1 MNRKTLLAAVAAFSV
16 CGAGLYYCCSGMS
29 AAEVVRKLSSQ
40 RLALAFYAREH
51 KAPPASFE
59 DTVRGGELEAPL
71 ALKLPRHFR
80 TAAVRNVPSFKIT
93 DRGGWAYVNG
103 PGDRN
108 FGLLFIDCSHRDEKG
123 RFWSEF

>member
-1 MNRKTLLAAVAAFSV
+1 MKRKTLLAGLAAAAA
-16 CGAGLYYCCSGMS
+16 CGAGLYYYYSGMS

-51 KAPPASFE
+51 KAPPAVFE
-59 DTVRGGELEAPL
+59 NTVRAGTLEAPL
-71 ALKLPRHFR
+71 PLKLPRHFR
-80 TAAVRNVPSFKIT
+80 TSKVRNVPSFGIT
-93 DRGGWAYVNG
+93 DSGGWAYVNG